1 MNLIEVKIKVG
12 DIANELMLNI
22 KHCKNSKF

>member
-1 MNLIEVKIKVG
+1 MNLIEDKIKVG

-22 KHCKNSKF
+22 KDRKNSKF